1 MNRYFFLSLL
11 LLPGSLFAQPEQK
24 PQPKPLAITHV
35 NVIDTTGGPSLPD
48 MTVVVAEGRITA
60 VGTSASLVVPNDAL
74 VLDGTGQFLIPGL
87 WDMHMHV
94 VNSVR
99 DLYFPLYIANGVTG
113 VRVMWGYP
121 DQIEWRQDLAA
132 GTWQGPRF
140 TLAGPLVDGPNSRR
154 AGSSM
159 LTAATAAEG
168 REVVH
173 QIKDGGYDFVKIY
186 DALNRDTYFA
196 IAAEA
201 KQLKIP
207 FAGHVPHVVGV
218 ADASDAGQKSIE
230 HLTGVA
236 LGCSTKETELRMAL
250 LAANRE
256 PAKPDLE
263 LLRRIAVQTHDTYDE
278 EKARTLFKRF
288 ATNGTWQ
295 CPTFTVLRAVG
306 NLNNLEFQ
314 QDDRLKY
321 VPPARRELWLPSNHP
336 RFKDWKEED
345 FAVARMAFE
354 WGLELVGKM
363 HKAGVPI
370 LAGSDVANPY
380 CFSGFSLHDELELLV
395 KAGLT
400 PGEALQTATL
410 NPAIYLGRKNDLG
423 TVGKGKIA
431 DLVLLES
438 DPIKDI
444 KNTRKVAAVV
454 VSGKLHTKQSLQAM
468 LADVQ
473 AAAATKK

>member
-1 MNRYFFLSLL
+1 MNRYVFLSLL
-11 LLPGSLFAQPEQK
+11 LLPGSLFAQK

-74 VLDGTGQFLIPGL
+74 VIDGTGQFLIPGL

-99 DLYFPLYIANGVTG
+99 ELYFPLYIANGVTS

-121 DQIEWRQDLAA
+121 DQIKWRKFIAA
-132 GTWQGPRF
+132 ETWQGPRF

-168 REVVH
+168 REAVH

-207 FAGHVPHVVGV
+207 FAGHVPHAVGV

-236 LGCSTKETELRMAL
+236 LGCSTMEAELRMAL

-321 VPPARRELWLPSNHP
+321 VPPARRELWFPSNHP

-423 TVGKGKIA
+423 TVEKGKIA
-431 DLVLLES
+431 DLVLLEA

-444 KNTRKVAAVV
+444 KNTRKVVAVV
-454 VSGKLHTKQSLQAM
+454 VGGKLHTKQSLQTM